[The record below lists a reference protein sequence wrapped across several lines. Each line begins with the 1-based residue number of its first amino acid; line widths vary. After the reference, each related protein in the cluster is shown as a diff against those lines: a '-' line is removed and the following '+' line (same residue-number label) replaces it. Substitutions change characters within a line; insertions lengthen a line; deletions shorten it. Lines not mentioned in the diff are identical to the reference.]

1 MIYLGEGQPH
11 RLYKSTVKES
21 LAIIQSLRKY
31 KGNEENNLPLSYM
44 WDIINSGFQEPHPST
59 TAVDFFMPLFTE
71 ACFCIPTRRCCCLP
85 LSRPGWLHSPLFAQV
100 TPALSVV
107 AAPRPKS
114 RTAHGLLAGCRQVR
128 SHKLAA
134 PMGSVGLLV
143 YLWGE
148 IWNSCSKHNYFTD
161 CHVAVRVPRCCL
173 DSQTQYI
180 RHSR

>member
-1 MIYLGEGQPH
+1 MRKIIYLYLTCGTSSILGFKSRTPPPLLSISLCLSLL
-11 RLYKSTVKES
+11 RLAFAFPPGAVAVS
-21 LAIIQSLRKY
+21 LS
-31 KGNEENNLPLSYM
+31 P
-44 WDIINSGFQEPHPST
+44 
-59 TAVDFFMPLFTE
+59 
-71 ACFCIPTRRCCCLP
+71 
-85 LSRPGWLHSPLFAQV
+85 RPGWLHSPLFAQV

>member
-71 ACFCIPTRRCCCLP
+71 ACFCIPTRCCCCLP
-85 LSRPGWLHSPLFAQV
+85 LSQAW
-100 TPALSVV
+100 
-107 AAPRPKS
+107 
-114 RTAHGLLAGCRQVR
+114 
-128 SHKLAA
+128 LAA
-134 PMGSVGLLV
+134 LPSLCSGHPCPLCSGS
-143 YLWGE
+143 
-148 IWNSCSKHNYFTD
+148 
-161 CHVAVRVPRCCL
+161 
-173 DSQTQYI
+173 SQTQKQNCPWAAG
-180 RHSR
+180 RLQAGEEPQAGCSHGLSGTASLSVG